1 MIQLRDQELRNQ
13 PVDIDEKDTY
23 FLGPDLVVRDCTVTL
38 RTTARGLIISRTAFH
53 NCEIVAKKK
62 LSNYRWFNAFFSGC
76 RFSGTFSGC
85 DFGRSPED
93 FEPGGG
99 IQNCDFSEA
108 TLDACRIL
116 NSDVHTIKFPPWPCF
131 TIFNPGSHAERIKAI
146 QWPGKT
152 RILAEV
158 IASFEPETVAVTF
171 FAKDAIKRYQVS
183 EEELR
188 KAISEIPGVRL

>member
-1 MIQLRDQELRNQ
+1 MIRWQGSELHDQSIN
-13 PVDIDEKDTY
+13 IDEKDSY
-23 FLGPDLVVRDCTVTL
+23 FLGPNLVVHDCTVTL
-38 RTTARGLIISRTAFH
+38 RTTVRGLIISQTQFVR
-53 NCEIVAKKK
+53 CQIVAKKK
-62 LSNYRWFNAFFSGC
+62 LSNFRWFNAFFSEC

-99 IQNCDFSEA
+99 IENCDFSEA

-116 NSDVHTIKFPPWPCF
+116 NSDVQTIKFPPWPCF
-131 TIFNPGSHAERIKAI
+131 TIVNPGSHAERINAI

-152 RILAEV
+152 RTLAEV
-158 IASFEPETVAVTF
+158 ISSFEPETVAVTF
-171 FAKDAIKRYQVS
+171 FAKDAMLRYQVT

-188 KAISEIPGVRL
+188 KAISQIPGIRM